1 MTFRILRVLRALCG
15 KQTLRRL
22 ILLVVLLA
30 FWAVALRGLGAASF
44 WYDEIFNAD
53 LVLNHSPGQVL
64 QTLRTS
70 QPYPPLYL
78 LLLKGWAWLSGA
90 RPYAPGL
97 EPEGALETLLRF
109 PSAAAAVL
117 MLATLPPLTRR
128 IGRAGRLCWVA
139 PALLALHPTLI
150 AYARDTRMYTLWGF
164 WVLLALLGLMARR
177 PLVWGLA
184 AAAALL
190 THYFS
195 FFPLAAT
202 ALAAFLQGARGRRAW
217 VLVAPFVP
225 ATLWGLWALPVTAG
239 FGSFATVAPPTPAV
253 FLNELGP
260 EVLTGE
266 EWLAPLSRTLPPV
279 WGYGWLAVG
288 AVGWLL
294 AAVRSPEGRIGAAA
308 LLLGA
313 GGLLVFWQIRPVHG
327 PRYLFWALPLVAL
340 GVVALSGE
348 TYRAGRAGRYVGPV
362 LGVGLTAAALFW
374 GARATATLLAAPRT
388 LWYPDFREAVA
399 LLNTHA
405 QEGDRGLTVAAHGI
419 QVLRVYRTVVP
430 FAAGPEIGQ
439 RVQPETGAF
448 LLDAHRPPEGGRYWL
463 LLYQDDAVDPGGVI
477 LGTIEQ
483 AGGYRVEMLY
493 TREVRLY
500 AYGLPQGARFQPLRP
515 EQGREAAFEGGILL
529 RGFAVHREGRLV
541 PVYLFWE
548 LRAPQSDPL
557 IGAVHLA
564 ARLGE
569 RPITQRD
576 WPVLNEY
583 WPPAR
588 LPVGEV
594 LPNRYELVIP
604 PDLPPGTY
612 HLYAL
617 LYDPATGERR
627 RLETGGEIVD
637 LGEFLWP

>member
-1 MTFRILRVLRALCG
+1 MSPDRPFNAHSSRFLP
-15 KQTLRRL
+15 L
-22 ILLVVLLA
+22 IVLLA
-30 FWAVALRGLGAASF
+30 FWAVALRGLGAAGF

-53 LVLNHSPGQVL
+53 LALNHSPGQVL
-64 QTLRTS
+64 QILRTS

-78 LLLKGWAWLSGA
+78 LLLKSWAWLSGA

-117 MLATLPPLTRR
+117 MLATLPPLIRT
-128 IGRAGRLCWVA
+128 IGRAGPLGGVA

-164 WVLLALLGLMARR
+164 WVLLALLGLTARR
-177 PLVWGLA
+177 PLIWGLA
-184 AAAALL
+184 ASAALL

-195 FFPLAAT
+195 FFPLAAA
-202 ALAAFLQGARGRRAW
+202 ALVAFLQGVRGRRAR
-217 VLVAPFVP
+217 VLVVAPFIP
-225 ATLWGLWALPVTAG
+225 AALWSLWALPVTAG
-239 FGSFATVAPPTPAV
+239 FGSFATISPPTAAV

-260 EVLTGE
+260 EVLTGR
-266 EWLAPLSRTLPPV
+266 EWLAALSRALPPA
-279 WGYGWLAVG
+279 WGYGWLVVG
-288 AVGWLL
+288 ALGWLL
-294 AAVRSPEGRIGAAA
+294 AAARSPEGRIGAAA
-308 LLLGA
+308 SLLGA
-313 GGLLVFWQIRPVHG
+313 GGLLVFWQVRPVHG
-327 PRYLFWALPLVAL
+327 PRYLFWTLPLVVV
-340 GVVALSGE
+340 GVVALIGE
-348 TYRAGRAGRYVGPV
+348 IYRAGRAGRYAS
-362 LGVGLTAAALFW
+362 LAIGVGVAAAALFW
-374 GARATATLLAAPRT
+374 GGRATADLSAAPRT
-388 LWYPDFREAVA
+388 LWYPDFRQAVA
-399 LLNTHA
+399 LLNTRA
-405 QEGDRGLTVAAHGI
+405 REGDRGLTVAAHGI

-430 FAAGPEIGQ
+430 FTAGPEIGQ
-439 RVQPETGAF
+439 RVQPETGAL

-463 LLYQDDAVDPGGVI
+463 LLYQDDGVDPGGVI

-500 AYGLPQGARFQPLRP
+500 AYALPQGAPLQPLRP
-515 EQGREAAFEGGILL
+515 EQEREAVFEGGIVL
-529 RGFAVHREGRLV
+529 RGFAVHREGRLI

-548 LRAPQSDPL
+548 LRAAQNGPPP

-564 ARLGE
+564 ARVGE

-583 WPPAR
+583 WPLAR

-617 LYDPATGERR
+617 LYDSATGERR
-627 RLETGGEIVD
+627 RLESGEDTVD